1 VKRILLDENMPRLL
15 RRELRGFE
23 VVTVVEAGWAG
34 KRNGELLRLA
44 AAEFD
49 VLLSCDRNIPH
60 QQVVSS
66 VQIGVVIIAAGGL
79 KLQHILPH
87 VAAIRDAAEIV
98 QPGEILYV
106 P

>member
-15 RRELRGFE
+15 RRELREFE
-23 VVTVVEAGWAG
+23 VLTVVEAGWAG

-49 VLLSCDRNIPH
+49 VFLSCDRNIPH
-60 QQVVSS
+60 QQSVVSLE
-66 VQIGVVIIAAGGL
+66 IGIVIIAAGGL
-79 KLQHILPH
+79 KLQHLLPH
-87 VAAIRDAAEIV
+87 ADAIREAAEAV
-98 QPGEILYV
+98 QAGEILYV